1 MAKRAMEP
9 ESGSDEVFDL
19 NNDARWQV
27 RLDEARARRAEALK
41 KQGRADK
48 PQRAPRKPWE
58 DETETSRA
66 AVEHQRPLDD
76 DGLDFHDRMN
86 ALHKV
91 LKATKPAAKEPK
103 ELEPKPG
110 QNWSPNQESAPL
122 TSRKEV
128 KVETAPAQEPEKPK
142 QQPGPPVDSLFDDP
156 AFSDPLAPVVP
167 EVSDDEALPIS
178 ALVAPLPPRKPRP
191 STRPW
196 LDVEDDPVVTPD
208 VHVEEK
214 TATKKR
220 DGGMPFFLGVGLV
233 ALLAM
238 PFFHWLPPLERGPD
252 PTAAPVFGVQP
263 AFGITAA
270 MVEFPE
276 LTAQGDFVPVSDT
289 PPGGPFAMVTP
300 ATPNFSRNQPG
311 IADAPMAQTFV
322 SPALG
327 DEADPSI
334 GRTARDGVSQLPGT
348 QALQEAR
355 LGFAAGAGSIPAVLV
370 SADIESLK
378 PLARP

>member
-19 NNDARWQV
+19 NNDARWQA

-41 KQGRADK
+41 KQGRDDK
-48 PQRAPRKPWE
+48 PRRAPRKPWE

-91 LKATKPAAKEPK
+91 LKETKPAAEEAKVFDTR
-103 ELEPKPG
+103 PG
-110 QNWSPNQESAPL
+110 QNWSPDQDSAPL
-122 TSRKEV
+122 TSREDA
-128 KVETAPAQEPEKPK
+128 KVETSPAQEPAKPK
-142 QQPGPPVDSLFDDP
+142 QPPVDSLFDDP
-156 AFSDPLAPVVP
+156 AFSEPLAPVVS
-167 EVSDDEALPIS
+167 EVGDDEALPIS
-178 ALVAPLPPRKPRP
+178 ALVAPLPPREPRR

-196 LDVEDDPVVTPD
+196 LEVEDEPVVASN
-208 VHVEEK
+208 VVAEE
-214 TATKKR
+214 TSLPKKR

-263 AFGITAA
+263 AFGITAV

-289 PPGGPFAMVTP
+289 PPGGPLAVVTP
-300 ATPNFSRNQPG
+300 ATPNLVRSQPG
-311 IADAPMAQTFV
+311 IAVAPVAQTFEA
-322 SPALG
+322 PALG
-327 DEADPSI
+327 DESDPLI
-334 GRTARDGVSQLPGT
+334 GRAARDGVSLLPGT
-348 QALQEAR
+348 QLLQEAR
-355 LGFAAGAGSIPAVLV
+355 LGIAAGAGNIPAVLA
-370 SADIESLK
+370 SADIENLK